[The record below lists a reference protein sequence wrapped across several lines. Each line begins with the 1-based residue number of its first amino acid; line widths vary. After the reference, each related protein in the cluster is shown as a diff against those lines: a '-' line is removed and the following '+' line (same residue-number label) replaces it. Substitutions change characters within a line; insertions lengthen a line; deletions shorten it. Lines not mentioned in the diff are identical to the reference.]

1 MLHCSPCSICAMANL
16 MCWGDSDRVSAGV
29 DVGVGVAMSVVVVE
43 LDINTHTKLA
53 HTIIGRRIP
62 G

>member
-43 LDINTHTKLA
+43 LDINTHTKSVWA
-53 HTIIGRRIP
+53 RRL
-62 G
+62 